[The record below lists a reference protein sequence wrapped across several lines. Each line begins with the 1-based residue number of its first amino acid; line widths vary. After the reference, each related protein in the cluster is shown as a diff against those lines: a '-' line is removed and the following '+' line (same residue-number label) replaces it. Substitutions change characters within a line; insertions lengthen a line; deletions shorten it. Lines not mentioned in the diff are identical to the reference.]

1 MRSRKL
7 GPTGF
12 TLVELLVVIAI
23 IGILVAMLLP
33 AVQAAREAARRTQC
47 SNNIRQL
54 ALAVHNYEATLL
66 QIPPAAFI
74 RTGTA
79 LATNNGVWSVHG
91 RILGFIEQENMQ
103 NKVDLTLPWDTQLG
117 TGVPTTRIATF
128 LCPSEINDFMRSKA
142 GANFVYP
149 HTYGFNYGTWR
160 IWDPSSGAA
169 GDGVFI
175 VNGGLNLSRIP
186 DGTSTTLM
194 VSEVKAFT
202 PYSRNMTSNPSA
214 TPPSTPAE
222 VAALVIAAPDKK
234 LGAATNDNTGHT
246 EWPDGRVHHAGFTT
260 VLAPN
265 TKVEAVIGSIS
276 YDADINSQQEGRSA
290 TLTTYAAITS
300 RSWHTGKVVN
310 VAMVDGS
317 TRSIQRDINLA
328 TWRALGTRSG
338 AENPSGY

>member
-1 MRSRKL
+1 MHRRNL
-7 GPTGF
+7 APTGF

-33 AVQAAREAARRTQC
+33 AIQAAREAARRTQC

-54 ALAVHNYEATLL
+54 ALAVHNYEGALL
-66 QIPPAAFI
+66 QIPPAALM
-74 RTGTA
+74 RPGTA

-91 RILGFIEQENMQ
+91 RILGFIEQEAMQ
-103 NKVDLTLPWDTQLG
+103 NKVDLTLPWDAQLG

-128 LCPSEINDFMRSKA
+128 LCPSEPNDFMRYKS

-160 IWDPSSGAA
+160 IWDPTSAAA

-186 DGTSTTLM
+186 DGTSNTLM
-194 VSEVKAFT
+194 ISEVKAFT
-202 PYSRNMTSNPSA
+202 PYSRNMTSNPSV
-214 TPPSTPAE
+214 TPPSTSAE

-265 TKVEAVIGSIS
+265 TKVEALIGGIA
-276 YDADINSQQEGRSA
+276 YDADFNNQQEGRSA
-290 TLTTYAAITS
+290 TIATYAAVTS
-300 RSWHTGKVVN
+300 RSWHSGKVVN
-310 VAMVDGS
+310 VAMLDGS
-317 TRSIQRDINLA
+317 TRSIQREINLI
-328 TWRALGTRSG
+328 TWRALGTRAG
-338 AENPSGY
+338 GENPSGY